1 MHGEPGAMHI
11 AGGKTTGVERRR
23 PSICKP
29 RRGVSRENTSV
40 LDLQLPDL
48 SENRFLLLK
57 SRKSAVVCFGGL
69 SRLIHHLHSSA
80 APAPHECVFV

>member
-1 MHGEPGAMHI
+1 MHGEPGPMHV
-11 AGGKTTGVERRR
+11 AGGKSTGVERRR
-23 PSICKP
+23 PSICEP
-29 RRGVSRENTSV
+29 RREVSRENTSI

-69 SRLIHHLHSSA
+69 SRLMHRLHSSA